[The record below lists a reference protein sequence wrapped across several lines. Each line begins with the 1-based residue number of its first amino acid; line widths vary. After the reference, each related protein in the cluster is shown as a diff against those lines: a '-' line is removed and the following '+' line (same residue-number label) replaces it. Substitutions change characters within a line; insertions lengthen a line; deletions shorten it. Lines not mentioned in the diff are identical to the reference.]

1 MIHASAAAAAQTLLN
16 RYHREPHPP
25 HAPKKDHAP
34 GKPPALRGYKI
45 HSSMGDWYVA
55 FSDIGL
61 RELRL
66 PGSDPKLAGKKAL
79 LKGLPELADQEGAL
93 GKRVRAKLERR
104 LHGDRVDLP
113 WEAFDLSGHGP
124 FFTKAWRALYEI
136 PFGQVKT
143 YGEIAQAAGS
153 PKAVRAAGQA
163 CGANP
168 IVLFIPCHRVIAC
181 SGPGGFGAGLE
192 WKAKLLKLEGYELQD
207 A

>member
-1 MIHASAAAAAQTLLN
+1 MIHASAAAAATLLT
-16 RYHREPHPP
+16 RHSRTPHP
-25 HAPKKDHAP
+25 HTAKKAYAA
-34 GKPPALRGYKI
+34 GNAPALRAYKI
-45 HSSMGDWYVA
+45 HSGLGDWYVA

-66 PGSDPKLAGKKAL
+66 PGSDPKWSGKNAL
-79 LKGLPELADQEGAL
+79 LKGLPELAGQEGML
-93 GKRVRAKLERR
+93 GKRVRSKLERR
-104 LHGDRVDLP
+104 LNGDRVDLP

-136 PFGQVKT
+136 PFGKVKT
-143 YGEIAQAAGS
+143 YGEIAQSAGS

-192 WKAKLLKLEGYELQD
+192 WKAILLKLEGYDLG
-207 A
+207 AL